1 MNTQFPS
8 AEVIAEISLLRQK
21 HRDGTATI
29 EDTKRG
35 IQLLRADRAAMPAMK
50 SKSKAIIP
58 SSDSLLSE
66 LDNL

>member
-1 MNTQFPS
+1 MSTQFPS
-8 AEVIAEISLLRQK
+8 AEVIAEIAMLRQK

-35 IQLLRADRAAMPAMK
+35 ITLLRADRAAMPAVK
-50 SKSKAIIP
+50 SKSKAVIP
-58 SSDSLLSE
+58 SGDSLLSE